1 MEEFLRSLQSVGTI
15 RLFKKGSTLLF
26 QGEIPQKALII
37 LDGFV
42 KAYSIN
48 SAGEEM
54 VVSFFSKGDVI
65 PLPWLFG
72 TTTNTL
78 FYYDTITDV
87 RLLTVSKDDFHT
99 QIKSNPQYLSDML
112 TFQNKQYTS
121 LLLRITGLEQSR
133 SVEKVAYTLYYLM
146 FCYGVEKT
154 PDAYFVDMKLSQ
166 STVANLV
173 GITRESATRNLV
185 LLKKKGIIT
194 YQNSKY
200 TIYKKK
206 LENYIGEDS
215 FRELSL

>member
-1 MEEFLRSLQSVGTI
+1 MEDFIRSLHPLGTI

-26 QGEIPQKALII
+26 QGEIPQKALVI

-42 KAYSIN
+42 KVYSIN
-48 SAGEEM
+48 SEGEEL
-54 VVSFFSKGDVI
+54 VVSFFGKGDVI

-78 FYYDTITDV
+78 FYYDAMSDV
-87 RLLTVSKDDFHT
+87 RVLTVSKADFHA
-99 QIKSNPQYLSDML
+99 QLNSKKEYLADML
-112 TFQNKQYTS
+112 AFQNKQYTS

-133 SVEKVAYTLYYLM
+133 AAEKVAFTLYYLM
-146 FCYGVEKT
+146 FRYGTEKT
-154 PDAYFVDMKLSQ
+154 PGVYFVDMKLSQ
-166 STVANLV
+166 ATVANLV
-173 GITRESATRNLV
+173 GITRESTTRNLV
-185 LLKKKGIIT
+185 LLKKKGVIT

-206 LENYIGEDS
+206 LENFIGEDG

>member
-1 MEEFLRSLQSVGTI
+1 MEDFLRSLQPLGSI

-26 QGEIPQKALII
+26 QGEIPQKALVI

-42 KAYSIN
+42 KVYSIN
-48 SAGEEM
+48 SAGEEL
-54 VVSFFSKGDVI
+54 VVSFFCKGDVI

-78 FYYDTITDV
+78 FYYDAITDV
-87 RLLTVSKDDFHT
+87 RVLAVSKADFHT
-99 QIKSNPQYLSDML
+99 QLESDTKYLKSVIE
-112 TFQNKQYTS
+112 FQNKQYTS
-121 LLLRITGLEQSR
+121 LLLRVTGLEQSR
-133 SVEKVAYTLYYLM
+133 AVEKVAFTLYYLM
-146 FCYGVEKT
+146 FRYGIEKT
-154 PDAYFVDMKLSQ
+154 PGVFFVDMKLSQ
-166 STVANLV
+166 SVVANLV
-173 GITRESATRNLV
+173 GITRESTTRNLT

-200 TIYKKK
+200 TIYKNK